1 MNLASLDQTAPRR
14 GRRGRQTGSPPPPP
28 PVPLASFP
36 SPRAEL
42 LSAGD
47 PPPGKAACV
56 SSCPGVKPATQAGRL
71 TLITPCA
78 LQRPVQ
84 CALQPGDAKEPVSRD
99 AEWQGGGA
107 LWPGQPRHRS
117 QSGNGTA
124 SPGSALKT
132 GLFGKHTHC
141 SARSHHRDK
150 ATRGS
155 LPPLTP
161 PVP

>member
-14 GRRGRQTGSPPPPP
+14 GRRGRQTGSPLPPP

-47 PPPGKAACV
+47 PPPEKAACV

-84 CALQPGDAKEPVSRD
+84 C
-99 AEWQGGGA
+99 
-107 LWPGQPRHRS
+107 
-117 QSGNGTA
+117 TA
-124 SPGSALKT
+124 
-132 GLFGKHTHC
+132 
-141 SARSHHRDK
+141 ARR
-150 ATRGS
+150 R
-155 LPPLTP
+155 
-161 PVP
+161 